1 MIENLTRQEFEA
13 VLTPENIRPLQL
25 LYLALAAGP
34 AIFALV
40 ILYLYFYSTPGG
52 ESNLMFVE
60 FVSVLHFTGVL
71 IAFPLTAWLY
81 QQCFRENKIGAL
93 LRSSVPRTEAA
104 PLHML
109 KVFRFA
115 GLVRFIPL
123 EYGISLG
130 LMAVFAAV
138 QGGIIQQQPI
148 YWLNLLSTII
158 FIPYV
163 LLNIPTAESLGKEF
177 REKVLYGSN

>member
-1 MIENLTRQEFEA
+1 MIETITRQEFEA

-34 AIFALV
+34 TIFALV
-40 ILYLYFYSTPGG
+40 ILYIYFYPTPGG
-52 ESNLMFVE
+52 ETNLMFIDV
-60 FVSVLHFTGVL
+60 VSIIHLIEGL

-81 QQCFRENKIGAL
+81 QQCFRDNKIGAL
-93 LRSSVPRTEAA
+93 LRSSVPRTDAA
-104 PLHML
+104 PLYLL

-123 EYGISLG
+123 ISATFLG
-130 LMAVFAAV
+130 LTATLVAI
-138 QGGIIQQQPI
+138 QGGIIQQHPI

-163 LLNIPTAESLGKEF
+163 LLNIPTAESLGREF
-177 REKVLYGSN
+177 REKVLYDV

>member
-1 MIENLTRQEFEA
+1 MIENLTQQEFEA

-25 LYLALAAGP
+25 LHLALAAGP

-40 ILYLYFYSTPGG
+40 VLYLYLYSSPGG
-52 ESNLMFVE
+52 ESNLMFVDI
-60 FVSVLHFTGVL
+60 VSIVHLIEGL
-71 IAFPLTAWLY
+71 IAFPLTVWLY

-104 PLHML
+104 PLYML
-109 KVFRFA
+109 KIFRFA

-123 EYGISLG
+123 ESATFLG
-130 LMAVFAAV
+130 LTAILVAV

-163 LLNIPTAESLGKEF
+163 LLNIPTAKSLGREF
-177 REKVLYGSN
+177 REKVIYES